1 MTKSVSK
8 LKHQVKSNKYY
19 LFWCAATIAVMAGQV
34 YVGAGY
40 RGMAQDVRD
49 LTEIITIQMELE
61 ELRSGYDGIIY

>member
-19 LFWCAATIAVMAGQV
+19 LFWGVCTLAVMTGQI

-49 LTEIITIQMELE
+49 LTEIITIRMELE
-61 ELRSGYDGIIY
+61 ELRGYDGIIY

>member
-19 LFWCAATIAVMAGQV
+19 LFWGVCTLAVMTGQI

-49 LTEIITIQMELE
+49 LTEIITIKMELE
-61 ELRSGYDGIIY
+61 ELRSGFDGIIY